1 MAELKIRGI
10 KESKLIKLK
19 ELAKRNNYPS
29 LNAYLLEKMEEL
41 AEEIEVVEYRKKYL
55 VDINKQYEL
64 NLSILKYFIL
74 GALTISN
81 KDKKII
87 ENNLT
92 IDEIKYYKKGNNI
105 LSFYNLKKAIL

>member
-55 VDINKQYEL
+55 STQEKNIKVIEENTEVM
-64 NLSILKYFIL
+64 
-74 GALTISN
+74 
-81 KDKKII
+81 KKLF
-87 ENNLT
+87 EFL
-92 IDEIKYYKKGNNI
+92 EGN
-105 LSFYNLKKAIL
+105 

>member
-55 VDINKQYEL
+55 ETQEKNIEVIKQNNQLISEL
-64 NLSILKYFIL
+64 LEFM
-74 GALTISN
+74 
-81 KDKKII
+81 
-87 ENNLT
+87 
-92 IDEIKYYKKGNNI
+92 KGE
-105 LSFYNLKKAIL
+105 

>member
-1 MAELKIRGI
+1 MLRIKQERTSRFSDLFFIEKVKVEYEMAELKIRGI

-55 VDINKQYEL
+55 ETQEKNIEVIKQNNQLISEL
-64 NLSILKYFIL
+64 LEFM
-74 GALTISN
+74 
-81 KDKKII
+81 
-87 ENNLT
+87 
-92 IDEIKYYKKGNNI
+92 KGE
-105 LSFYNLKKAIL
+105 

>member
-1 MAELKIRGI
+1 MLRIKQERTSRFQRLVFYRKSKGEYEMAELKIRGI

-55 VDINKQYEL
+55 STQEKNIKVIEENTEVM
-64 NLSILKYFIL
+64 
-74 GALTISN
+74 
-81 KDKKII
+81 KKLF
-87 ENNLT
+87 EFL
-92 IDEIKYYKKGNNI
+92 EGN
-105 LSFYNLKKAIL
+105 